1 MTSHKKFIMIKA
13 MLNIISGISLATI
26 ICLGIAYMSFNNAFV
41 FTDTHISVTNNPVT
55 AEKDIEFYM
64 VGSKK
69 YECNSTAAY
78 GVAHAV
84 DGSHSHNLDTFT
96 KRYVQNTAPGDRVE
110 NGWHM
115 AVPEDMAKG
124 GIYRVSMTGEFECVH
139 LIFKT
144 HKSQEFANIY
154 LKVEPRL
161 TAK

>member
-1 MTSHKKFIMIKA
+1 MLIKA
-13 MLNIISGISLATI
+13 MLNVVSGLSMVTI
-26 ICLGIAYMSFNNAFV
+26 ITLGIMYMSFDNAFV
-41 FTDTHISVTNNPVT
+41 FTDTEISVVNNPI
-55 AEKDIEFYM
+55 EEDQDIEFYM

-69 YECNSTAAY
+69 YQCNSTAAY
-78 GVAHAV
+78 GVAHAT

-115 AVPEDMAKG
+115 KVPEDMRDG
-124 GIYRVSMTGEFECVH
+124 GEYRVSMTGEFECIY

-154 LKVEPRL
+154 LKVDPR
-161 TAK
+161 